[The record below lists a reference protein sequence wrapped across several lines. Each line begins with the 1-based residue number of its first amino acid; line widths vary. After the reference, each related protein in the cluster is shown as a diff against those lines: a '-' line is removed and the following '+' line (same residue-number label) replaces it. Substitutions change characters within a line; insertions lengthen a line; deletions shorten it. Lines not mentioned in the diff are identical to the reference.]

1 MKIDN
6 EEFNA
11 REALASTRLVRLCEK
26 VMEFAKEKKN
36 ESAQQAFEILIGACG
51 IYLAFV
57 KEDLSSLEYAY
68 SLLATVCFIYNQD
81 YSKIADILNERT
93 EI

>member
-26 VMEFAKEKKN
+26 VIEFADEKKN
-36 ESAQQAFEILIGACG
+36 ESANRAFEILIGACG

-57 KEDLSSLEYAY
+57 KEDLASLEYAY
-68 SLLATVCFIYNQD
+68 SLLATVCFIYNKD
-81 YSKIADILNERT
+81 YSKIADILNER
-93 EI
+93 IK

>member
-11 REALASTRLVRLCEK
+11 RETLASTRLVRLCES
-26 VMEFAKEKKN
+26 VIEHAKEGSN
-36 ESAQQAFEILIGACG
+36 ESANRAFETLIGACG

-57 KEDLSSLEYAY
+57 KEVLTSLEYAY

-81 YSKIADILNERT
+81 YSKIADILNERA

>member
-11 REALASTRLVRLCEK
+11 RETLASTRLVRLCES
-26 VMEFAKEKKN
+26 VIEHAKEGSN
-36 ESAQQAFEILIGACG
+36 ESAKLAFEILIGACG

-57 KEDLSSLEYAY
+57 KEDLTSLEYAY
-68 SLLATVCFIYNQD
+68 SLLASVSFIY
-81 YSKIADILNERT
+81 
-93 EI
+93 

>member
-26 VMEFAKEKKN
+26 VMEYAKEKKN
-36 ESAQQAFEILIGACG
+36 ESAKLAFETLIGACG
-51 IYLAFV
+51 IYLAFI
-57 KEDLSSLEYAY
+57 KEDFTSLEYAY
-68 SLLATVCFIYNQD
+68 SLLSTVCFIYNQD